1 MGTVGLGNG
10 GFVLFCLKYFIY
22 LFMRDTVREA
32 ETQAEREAGSPEP
45 DAGLNPRTQG
55 SHPGPK
61 ADTQPLS
68 HPGAPEMVVFK
79 KEMRNLPGYAQHPRL
94 LLLVLCV
101 CSVTPNT
108 PPVSQPGWTLPGW
121 GLKLILRAL
130 FRRMGLIPDFGKYHG
145 SI

>member
-1 MGTVGLGNG
+1 MNLLVFLRFYLFTHERHRERSRDIGRGRHRHREPGVGL
-10 GFVLFCLKYFIY
+10 
-22 LFMRDTVREA
+22 D
-32 ETQAEREAGSPEP
+32 
-45 DAGLNPRTQG
+45 PRTLG